1 MGHIYRLK
9 TSYKNGK
16 SRLILKSMNVKKY
29 CFSTLLL
36 IFLGITCSY
45 AEPPVIKVGAGNGQG
60 NTLNFTQFEPFVA
73 EYSGFKTSGTNNDL
87 WVGLIQ
93 DNTFIWT
100 QDYKGNVNSKY
111 TIEYGLKRPIPPGS
125 YQLAWQ
131 DNLRNESGR
140 KNIVIG
146 SPPAPDSN
154 TTWTVLIYGH
164 GDSNLTLNLLEDI
177 NEMISAGGSDNF
189 KIILQA
195 DFDASE
201 KEAFQGSEYPV
212 EYRDK
217 VTRIVFDGNG
227 VNFAEVLPEQDLDD
241 PVVLADFLDWSLK
254 NFPSERRGLV
264 LWNHGGQWEGFGG
277 DNQDGKGSQRG
288 VSMWTSDIRDA
299 IKTTLNSNNTSKYDF
314 ISFDTCLMGGA
325 EQLVDFY
332 DLCDI
337 YIANPEIDYGDGW
350 DYASTMAY
358 LRSNPD
364 LSMTE
369 FAGVENGFWDF
380 HHQQQSDKGFKV
392 HVAYDMNV
400 FAEYNQKMK
409 AFTRGLVEAIQSGS
423 IDLSSLARLRRESI
437 PYSLTSPRVGKSTVT
452 DYIDIGNFAS
462 ELSSKVNGP
471 MKSISMELV
480 AAINNL
486 IISKSLGTER
496 QNAVGL
502 SIYYPIDGKYSQI
515 YSADNTWVIKG
526 KEHRIRQNFLQDE
539 FGGADW
545 KTYLSAVQGLNISDV
560 APPVIQ
566 TPEPSSTVGLVEG
579 PISEEIDENTDLV
592 ATGNEPAVLSF
603 EVTEGDDAYSAR
615 AALVT
620 NETFDNAE
628 QYIFLGEIG
637 SGILDGIGEYNF
649 EWDAKMPMISLID
662 SQDQDPVFLGGYAWE
677 PGSNIHISFADYLA
691 PGAEDVDSLIVFTAF
706 DEDGFGVVDTVLE
719 DTIDTDGLEAF
730 ALSPREYA
738 RGFEPGGVIWP
749 VYYTETFDNGE
760 YYSGFSSFDEIK
772 IIIPENGTD
781 GLQVSRQKVDNG
793 DYGVAVQTYDYFEN
807 ESDLITFLV
816 NVSDEKVVQKIP
828 ELSVTRQDQNIVIS
842 WSSSSEEFILQ
853 ATNTLE
859 LADWEN
865 VDPDLVDEVDDQF
878 VLSLSR
884 DEYRSLFFR
893 LSTTT
898 P

>member
-1 MGHIYRLK
+1 
-9 TSYKNGK
+9 
-16 SRLILKSMNVKKY
+16 MNIKKHY
-29 CFSTLLL
+29 
-36 IFLGITCSY
+36 FLGLFSIFFGVLHTY
-45 AEPPVIKVGAGNGQG
+45 AEPPIIKIGEGIGQG
-60 NTLNFTQFEPFVA
+60 NPLNFAQFEPFIA
-73 EYSGFKTSGTNNDL
+73 EYSGFKTSGSNNDL
-87 WVGLIQ
+87 WVGLVQ
-93 DNTFIWT
+93 DNTFIWS
-100 QDYKGNVNSKY
+100 QEYKGKIDSKY
-111 TIEYGLKRPIPPGS
+111 SIEFGLKRPIPPGS
-125 YQLAWQ
+125 YQLVWQ
-131 DNLRNESGR
+131 DNRRDEAGR
-140 KNIVIG
+140 KNIVVA
-146 SPPAPDSN
+146 PAPDSDSN

-177 NEMISAGGSDNF
+177 NEMITAGGSDNF

-195 DFDASE
+195 DFDSSE

-241 PVVLADFLDWSLK
+241 PNVLVDFLDWSLK
-254 NFPSERRGLV
+254 NFPSDRRGLV

-277 DNQDGKGSQRG
+277 DNRDGKGSLRG

-299 IKTTLNSNNTSKYDF
+299 IKNTLNSNNKSKYDF

-358 LRSNPD
+358 LRSKPD

-369 FAGVENGFWDF
+369 FASVESGFWDF

-392 HVAYDMNV
+392 HVAYDMNL
-400 FAEYNQKMK
+400 FADYNQKMK
-409 AFTRGLVEAIQSGS
+409 AFTRGLVESIQNGS

-437 PYSLTSPRVGKSTVT
+437 PYSLNSPRVGKSTVT
-452 DYIDIGNFAS
+452 DYIDIGNFAAD
-462 ELSSKVNGP
+462 LSSKVDGP
-471 MKSISMELV
+471 MKSISMDLV
-480 AAINNL
+480 DAINNL
-486 IISKSLGTER
+486 IIAKSLGTER

-502 SIYYPIDGKYSQI
+502 SIYYPISGKYSQI
-515 YSADNTWVIKG
+515 YSADDTWTIKG
-526 KEHRIRQNFLQDE
+526 KQHRIRQNFLKDE

-545 KTYLSAVQGLNISDV
+545 KTYLSAVQGLNINDI

-579 PISEEIDENTDLV
+579 PISEEIDENTNLV
-592 ATGNEPAVLSF
+592 ASGNSPAVLSF

-620 NETFDNAE
+620 NENFENSE

-637 SGILDGIGEYNF
+637 SGVLDGIGKYDF
-649 EWDAKMPMISLID
+649 EWDSKMPMISLID

-691 PGAEDVDSLIVFTAF
+691 PGADDVDSLIVFTAF
-706 DEDGFGVVDTVLE
+706 DENGNGVVDTVLE
-719 DTIDTDGLEAF
+719 DTIDTDGLEAY

-738 RGFEPGGVIWP
+738 RGFEPGGVIFP
-749 VYYTETFDNGE
+749 AYYTETYEDGE
-760 YYSGFSSFDEIK
+760 YYSGFTSFEDIR
-772 IIIPENGTD
+772 IVIPENGTD
-781 GLQVSRQKVDNG
+781 GLQLNRQKVENG
-793 DYGVAVQTYDYFEN
+793 DYGVVVQTYDYFEN

-816 NVSDEKVVQKIP
+816 NVSDEKVGQKLP
-828 ELSVTRQDQNIVIS
+828 ELNISRQDQSIIVS
-842 WSSSSEEFILQ
+842 WSSSSEGFTLQ
-853 ATNTLE
+853 ATTSLKLSE
-859 LADWEN
+859 WEN
-865 VDPDLVDEVDDQF
+865 VDPDLVDQVDDQF
-878 VLSLSR
+878 VLSLS
-884 DEYRSLFFR
+884 DSEYRSLFFR
-893 LSTTT
+893 LSSTT

>member
-1 MGHIYRLK
+1 
-9 TSYKNGK
+9 
-16 SRLILKSMNVKKY
+16 MNIKKHY
-29 CFSTLLL
+29 
-36 IFLGITCSY
+36 FLGFFSLFFGVLHTY
-45 AEPPVIKVGAGNGQG
+45 AEPPIIKIGEGISQG
-60 NTLNFTQFEPFVA
+60 NPLNFAQFEPFIA
-73 EYSGFKTSGTNNDL
+73 EYSGFKTSGSNNDL
-87 WVGLIQ
+87 WVGLVQ
-93 DNTFIWT
+93 DNTFIWS
-100 QDYKGNVNSKY
+100 QEYKGKIDSKY
-111 TIEYGLKRPIPPGS
+111 SIEFGLKRPIPPGS
-125 YQLAWQ
+125 YQLVWQ
-131 DNLRNESGR
+131 DNRRDEAGG
-140 KNIVIG
+140 KNIVVA
-146 SPPAPDSN
+146 PAPDSDSN

-177 NEMISAGGSDNF
+177 NEMITAGGSDNF

-195 DFDASE
+195 DFDSSE

-241 PVVLADFLDWSLK
+241 PNVLADFLDWSLK
-254 NFPSERRGLV
+254 NFPSDRRGLV

-277 DNQDGKGSQRG
+277 DNRDGKGSLRG

-299 IKTTLNSNNTSKYDF
+299 IKNTLNSNNKSKYDF

-358 LRSNPD
+358 LRSKPD

-369 FAGVENGFWDF
+369 FASVESGFWDF

-392 HVAYDMNV
+392 HVAYDMNL
-400 FAEYNQKMK
+400 FADYNQKMK
-409 AFTRGLVEAIQSGS
+409 AFTRGLVESIQNGS
-423 IDLSSLARLRRESI
+423 IDLSALARLRRESI
-437 PYSLTSPRVGKSTVT
+437 PYSLNSPRVGKSTVT
-452 DYIDIGNFAS
+452 DYIDIGNFAAD
-462 ELSSKVNGP
+462 LSSKVDGP
-471 MKSISMELV
+471 MKSISMDLV
-480 AAINNL
+480 DAINNL
-486 IISKSLGTER
+486 IIAKSLGTER

-502 SIYYPIDGKYSQI
+502 SIYYPISGKYSQI
-515 YSADNTWVIKG
+515 YSTDDTWTIKG
-526 KEHRIRQNFLQDE
+526 KEHRIRQNFLKDE

-545 KTYLSAVQGLNISDV
+545 KTYLSAVQGLNINDI

-579 PISEEIDENTDLV
+579 PISEEIDENTNLV
-592 ATGNEPAVLSF
+592 ASGNSPAVLSF

-620 NETFDNAE
+620 NENFENSE

-637 SGILDGIGEYNF
+637 SGVLDGIGKYDF
-649 EWDAKMPMISLID
+649 EWDSKMPMISLID

-691 PGAEDVDSLIVFTAF
+691 PGADDVDSLIVFTAF
-706 DEDGFGVVDTVLE
+706 DENGNGVVDTVLE
-719 DTIDTDGLEAF
+719 DTIDTDGLEAY

-738 RGFEPGGVIWP
+738 RGFEPGGVIFP
-749 VYYTETFDNGE
+749 AYYTETYEDGE
-760 YYSGFSSFDEIK
+760 YYSGFTSFEDIR

-781 GLQVSRQKVDNG
+781 GLQLNRQKVENG
-793 DYGVAVQTYDYFEN
+793 DYGVVVQTYDYFEN

-816 NVSDEKVVQKIP
+816 NVSDEKVGQKLP
-828 ELSVTRQDQNIVIS
+828 ELNISRQDQSIIVS
-842 WSSSSEEFILQ
+842 WSSTSEGFTLQ
-853 ATNTLE
+853 ATTSLKLSE
-859 LADWEN
+859 WEN
-865 VDPDLVDEVDDQF
+865 VDPDLVDQVDDQF
-878 VLSLSR
+878 VLSLS
-884 DEYRSLFFR
+884 DSEYSSLFFR
-893 LSTTT
+893 LSSTT

>member
-1 MGHIYRLK
+1 
-9 TSYKNGK
+9 
-16 SRLILKSMNVKKY
+16 MNIKKHY
-29 CFSTLLL
+29 
-36 IFLGITCSY
+36 FLGLFSIFFGVLHTY
-45 AEPPVIKVGAGNGQG
+45 AEPPIIKIGEGIGQG
-60 NTLNFTQFEPFVA
+60 NPLNFAQFEPFIA
-73 EYSGFKTSGTNNDL
+73 EYSGFKTSGSNNDL
-87 WVGLIQ
+87 WVGLVQ
-93 DNTFIWT
+93 DNTFIWS
-100 QDYKGNVNSKY
+100 QEYKGKIDSKY
-111 TIEYGLKRPIPPGS
+111 SIEFGLKRPIPPGS
-125 YQLAWQ
+125 YQLVWQ
-131 DNLRNESGR
+131 DNRRDEAGR
-140 KNIVIG
+140 KNIVVA
-146 SPPAPDSN
+146 PAPDSDSN

-177 NEMISAGGSDNF
+177 NEMITAGGSDNF

-195 DFDASE
+195 DFDSSE

-241 PVVLADFLDWSLK
+241 PNVLADFLDWSLK
-254 NFPSERRGLV
+254 NFPSDRRGLV

-277 DNQDGKGSQRG
+277 DNRDGKGSLRG

-299 IKTTLNSNNTSKYDF
+299 IKNTLNSNNKSKYDF

-358 LRSNPD
+358 LRSKPD

-369 FAGVENGFWDF
+369 FASVESGFWDF

-392 HVAYDMNV
+392 HVAYDMNL
-400 FAEYNQKMK
+400 FADYNQKMK
-409 AFTRGLVEAIQSGS
+409 AFTRGLVESIQNGS
-423 IDLSSLARLRRESI
+423 IDLSALARLRRESI
-437 PYSLTSPRVGKSTVT
+437 PYSLNSPRVGKSTVT
-452 DYIDIGNFAS
+452 DYIDIGNFAAD
-462 ELSSKVNGP
+462 LSSKVDGP
-471 MKSISMELV
+471 MKSISMDLV
-480 AAINNL
+480 DAINNL
-486 IISKSLGTER
+486 IIAKSLGTER

-502 SIYYPIDGKYSQI
+502 SIYYPISGKYSQI
-515 YSADNTWVIKG
+515 YSADDTWTIKG
-526 KEHRIRQNFLQDE
+526 KEHRIRQNFLKDE

-545 KTYLSAVQGLNISDV
+545 KTYLSAVQGLNINDI

-579 PISEEIDENTDLV
+579 PISEEIDENTNLV
-592 ATGNEPAVLSF
+592 ASGNSPAVLSF

-620 NETFDNAE
+620 NENFENSE
-628 QYIFLGEIG
+628 KYIFLGEIG
-637 SGILDGIGEYNF
+637 SGVLDGIGKYDF
-649 EWDAKMPMISLID
+649 EWDSKMPMISLID

-691 PGAEDVDSLIVFTAF
+691 PGADDVDSLIVFTAF
-706 DEDGFGVVDTVLE
+706 DENGNGVVDTVLE
-719 DTIDTDGLEAF
+719 DTIDTDGLEAY

-738 RGFEPGGVIWP
+738 RGFEPGGVIFP
-749 VYYTETFDNGE
+749 AYYTETYEDGE
-760 YYSGFSSFDEIK
+760 YYSGFTSFEDIR
-772 IIIPENGTD
+772 IVIPENGTD
-781 GLQVSRQKVDNG
+781 GLQLNRQKVENG
-793 DYGVAVQTYDYFEN
+793 DYGVVVQTYDYFEN

-816 NVSDEKVVQKIP
+816 NVSDEKVGQKLP
-828 ELSVTRQDQNIVIS
+828 ELNISRQDQSIIVS
-842 WSSSSEEFILQ
+842 WSSASEGFTLQ
-853 ATNTLE
+853 ATTSLKLSE
-859 LADWEN
+859 WEN
-865 VDPDLVDEVDDQF
+865 VDPDLVDQVDDQF
-878 VLSLSR
+878 VLSLS
-884 DEYRSLFFR
+884 DSEYRSLFFR
-893 LSTTT
+893 LSSTT

>member
-1 MGHIYRLK
+1 MNLK
-9 TSYKNGK
+9 KHYFFG
-16 SRLILKSMNVKKY
+16 L
-29 CFSTLLL
+29 FSIFFGLLN
-36 IFLGITCSY
+36 TY
-45 AEPPVIKVGAGNGQG
+45 AEPPVVKINEGIGQG
-60 NTLNFTQFEPFVA
+60 NPLNFAQFEPFIA
-73 EYSGFKTSGTNNDL
+73 EYSGFKTNGSNNDL
-87 WVGLIQ
+87 WVGLVQ
-93 DNTFIWT
+93 DNTFIWS
-100 QDYKGNVNSKY
+100 QEYKGKIDSKY
-111 TIEYGLKRPIPPGS
+111 SIEFGLKRPIPPGS
-125 YQLAWQ
+125 YQLVWQ
-131 DNLRNESGR
+131 DNRRDEAGR
-140 KNIVIG
+140 KNIVVA
-146 SPPAPDSN
+146 PAPDSDSN

-177 NEMISAGGSDNF
+177 NEMITAGGSDNF

-195 DFDASE
+195 DFDSSE

-241 PVVLADFLDWSLK
+241 PNVLADFLDWSLK
-254 NFPSERRGLV
+254 NFPSDRRGLV

-277 DNQDGKGSQRG
+277 DNRDGKGSLRG

-299 IKTTLNSNNTSKYDF
+299 IKNTLNSNNKPKYDF

-358 LRSNPD
+358 LRSKPD

-369 FAGVENGFWDF
+369 FASVESGFWDF

-392 HVAYDMNV
+392 HVAYDMNL
-400 FAEYNQKMK
+400 FADYNQKMK
-409 AFTRGLVEAIQSGS
+409 AFTRGLVESIQNGS

-437 PYSLTSPRVGKSTVT
+437 PYSLNSPRVGKSTVT
-452 DYIDIGNFAS
+452 DYIDIGNFAAD
-462 ELSSKVNGP
+462 LSSKVDGP
-471 MKSISMELV
+471 MKSISMDLV
-480 AAINNL
+480 DAINNL
-486 IISKSLGTER
+486 IIAKSLGTER

-502 SIYYPIDGKYSQI
+502 SIYYPISGKYSQI
-515 YSADNTWVIKG
+515 YSADGTWIIKG
-526 KEHRIRQNFLQDE
+526 KEHRIRQNFLQNE

-545 KTYLSAVQGLNISDV
+545 KTYLSAVQGLNINDI

-579 PISEEIDENTDLV
+579 PISEEIDENTNLV
-592 ATGNEPAVLSF
+592 ASGNSPAVLSF

-620 NETFDNAE
+620 NETFENSE

-637 SGILDGIGEYNF
+637 SGILDGIGKYDF
-649 EWDAKMPMISLID
+649 EWDSKMPMISLID

-691 PGAEDVDSLIVFTAF
+691 PGADDVDSLIVFTAF
-706 DEDGFGVVDTVLE
+706 DENGNGVVDTVLE
-719 DTIDTDGLEAF
+719 DTIDTDGLEAY

-738 RGFEPGGVIWP
+738 RGFEPGGVIFP
-749 VYYTETFDNGE
+749 AYYTETYEDGE
-760 YYSGFSSFDEIK
+760 YYSGFTSFEDIR
-772 IIIPENGTD
+772 IVIPENGTD
-781 GLQVSRQKVDNG
+781 GLQLNRQKVENG
-793 DYGVAVQTYDYFEN
+793 DYGVVVQTYDYFEN

-816 NVSDEKVVQKIP
+816 NVSDEKVGQKLP
-828 ELSVTRQDQNIVIS
+828 ELNISRQDQSVVIS
-842 WSSSSEEFILQ
+842 WSSISEGFTLQ
-853 ATNTLE
+853 ATTSLKLSE
-859 LADWEN
+859 WEN
-865 VDPDLVDEVDDQF
+865 VDPDLVDLVDDQF
-878 VLSLSR
+878 VLSLS
-884 DEYRSLFFR
+884 DGEYRSLFFR
-893 LSTTT
+893 LSSTT

>member
-1 MGHIYRLK
+1 
-9 TSYKNGK
+9 
-16 SRLILKSMNVKKY
+16 MNIKKHY
-29 CFSTLLL
+29 
-36 IFLGITCSY
+36 FLGLFSIFFGVLHTY
-45 AEPPVIKVGAGNGQG
+45 AEPPIIKIGEGIGQG
-60 NTLNFTQFEPFVA
+60 NPLNFAQFEPFIA
-73 EYSGFKTSGTNNDL
+73 EYSGFKTSGSNNDL
-87 WVGLIQ
+87 WVGLVQ
-93 DNTFIWT
+93 DNTFIWS
-100 QDYKGNVNSKY
+100 QEYKGKIDSKY
-111 TIEYGLKRPIPPGS
+111 SIEFGLKRPIPPGS
-125 YQLAWQ
+125 YQLVWQ
-131 DNLRNESGR
+131 DNRRDEAGR
-140 KNIVIG
+140 KNIVVA
-146 SPPAPDSN
+146 PAPDSDSN

-177 NEMISAGGSDNF
+177 NEMITAGGSDNF

-195 DFDASE
+195 DFDSSE

-241 PVVLADFLDWSLK
+241 PNVLADFLDWSLK
-254 NFPSERRGLV
+254 NFPSDRRGLV

-277 DNQDGKGSQRG
+277 DNRDGKGSLRG

-299 IKTTLNSNNTSKYDF
+299 IKNTLNSNNKSKYDF

-358 LRSNPD
+358 LRSKPD

-369 FAGVENGFWDF
+369 FASVESGFWDF

-392 HVAYDMNV
+392 HVAYDMNL
-400 FAEYNQKMK
+400 FADYNQKMK
-409 AFTRGLVEAIQSGS
+409 AFTRGLVESIQNGS

-437 PYSLTSPRVGKSTVT
+437 PYSLNSPRVGKSTVT
-452 DYIDIGNFAS
+452 DYIDIGNFAAD
-462 ELSSKVNGP
+462 LSSKVDGP
-471 MKSISMELV
+471 MKSISMDLV
-480 AAINNL
+480 DAINNL
-486 IISKSLGTER
+486 IIAKSLGTER

-502 SIYYPIDGKYSQI
+502 SIYYPISGKYSQI
-515 YSADNTWVIKG
+515 YSADDTWTIKG
-526 KEHRIRQNFLQDE
+526 KEHRIRQNFLKDE

-545 KTYLSAVQGLNISDV
+545 KTYLSAVQGLNINDI

-566 TPEPSSTVGLVEG
+566 TPEPSATVGLVEG
-579 PISEEIDENTDLV
+579 PISEEIDENTNLV
-592 ATGNEPAVLSF
+592 ASGNSPAVLSF

-620 NETFDNAE
+620 NENFENSE

-637 SGILDGIGEYNF
+637 SGVLDGIGKYDF
-649 EWDAKMPMISLID
+649 EWDSKMPMISLID

-691 PGAEDVDSLIVFTAF
+691 PGADDVDSLIVFTAF
-706 DEDGFGVVDTVLE
+706 DENGNGVVDTVLE
-719 DTIDTDGLEAF
+719 DTIDTDGLEAY

-738 RGFEPGGVIWP
+738 RGFEPGGVIFP
-749 VYYTETFDNGE
+749 AYYTETYEDGE
-760 YYSGFSSFDEIK
+760 YYSGFTSFEDIR
-772 IIIPENGTD
+772 IVIPENGTD
-781 GLQVSRQKVDNG
+781 GLQLNRQKVENG
-793 DYGVAVQTYDYFEN
+793 DYGVVVQTYDYFEN

-816 NVSDEKVVQKIP
+816 NVSDEKVGQKLP
-828 ELSVTRQDQNIVIS
+828 ELNISRQDQSIIVS
-842 WSSSSEEFILQ
+842 WSSASEGFTLQ
-853 ATNTLE
+853 ATTSLKLSE
-859 LADWEN
+859 WEN
-865 VDPDLVDEVDDQF
+865 VDPDLVDQVDDQF
-878 VLSLSR
+878 VLSLS
-884 DEYRSLFFR
+884 DSEYRSLFFR
-893 LSTTT
+893 LSSTT

>member
-1 MGHIYRLK
+1 MIAQKYYSLAF
-9 TSYKNGK
+9 
-16 SRLILKSMNVKKY
+16 LIT
-29 CFSTLLL
+29 F
-36 IFLGITCSY
+36 FGIISAY
-45 AEPPVIKVGAGNGQG
+45 AEPPIVKVESGNGQG
-60 NTLNFTQFEPFVA
+60 NALNFIQFEPFIA
-73 EYSGFKTSGTNNDL
+73 EYSGFKTNGSNNDL
-87 WVGLIQ
+87 WVGLVK
-93 DNTFIWT
+93 DNTFVWS
-100 QDYKGNVNSKY
+100 QEYKGKIDSKY

-131 DNLRNESGR
+131 DNIRDEGGR

-146 SPPAPDSN
+146 PSPAPDSN
-154 TTWTVLIYGH
+154 TTWTVIIYGH

-177 NEMISAGGSDNF
+177 KEMITAGGSDNF

-195 DFDASE
+195 DLDTSE
-201 KEAFQGSEYPV
+201 KEAFQGSDYPV

-241 PVVLADFLDWSLK
+241 PNVLQEFLDWSLK
-254 NFPSERRGLV
+254 NFPSDRRGLV

-277 DNQDGKGSQRG
+277 DNNDGKGSQRG

-299 IKTTLNSNNTSKYDF
+299 IKDTLNSNNKSKYDF

-325 EQLVDFY
+325 EQLVDFH

-364 LSMTE
+364 LSMGE
-369 FAGVENGFWDF
+369 FASAESGFWDF
-380 HHQQQSDKGFKV
+380 HHQQQSDRGFKV
-392 HVAYDMNV
+392 HAAYDMNL
-400 FAEYNQKMK
+400 FAAYNQKMK
-409 AFTRGLVEAIQSGS
+409 AFTRGLVESIQSGS

-437 PYSLTSPRVGKSTVT
+437 PYSLNSPRVGKSTVT
-452 DYIDIGNFAS
+452 DYIDIGNFAA
-462 ELSSKVNGP
+462 ELSSKVDGQ
-471 MKSISMELV
+471 MKSISMDLV
-480 AAINNL
+480 DAINNL
-486 IISKSLGTER
+486 IIAKSLGTER

-502 SIYYPIDGKYSQI
+502 SIYYPISGKYSQI
-515 YSADNTWVIKG
+515 YSADDTWIIKG

-545 KTYLSAVQGLNISDV
+545 KTYLSAVQGLNINDI

-579 PISEEIDENTDLV
+579 PISEEIDENTNLV
-592 ATGNEPAVLSF
+592 ASGNSPAVLNF

-615 AALVT
+615 AVLVT
-620 NETFDNAE
+620 NENFENSE

-637 SGILDGIGEYNF
+637 SGVLDGIGKYDF

-662 SQDQDPVFLGGYAWE
+662 SDDQDSVFLGGYAWE

-691 PGAEDVDSLIVFTAF
+691 PGAESVDSLIVFTAF
-706 DEDGFGVVDTVLE
+706 DENGNGVVDTVLE
-719 DTIDTDGLEAF
+719 DTIDTDGFEAY

-738 RGFEPGGVIWP
+738 RGFEPGGIIFP
-749 VYYTETFDNGE
+749 VYYTETLDNGE
-760 YYSGFSSFDEIK
+760 YYSGFSSFEDIR
-772 IIIPENGTD
+772 IVIPENGTD
-781 GLQVSRQKVDNG
+781 GLQLNQQKVDNG

-816 NVSDEKVVQKIP
+816 NVSDGKVEQDFP
-828 ELSVTRQDQNIVIS
+828 ELNIIKQDQNIVVY
-842 WSSSSEEFILQ
+842 WSSNSQAYSLQ
-853 ATNTLE
+853 ASNNLE
-859 LADWEN
+859 LSDWEN
-865 VDPDLVDEVDDQF
+865 VDPDLVDEVDGQF
-878 VLSLSR
+878 VLSFPS
-884 DEYRSLFFR
+884 DEYSSLFFR
-893 LSTTT
+893 LSLTT